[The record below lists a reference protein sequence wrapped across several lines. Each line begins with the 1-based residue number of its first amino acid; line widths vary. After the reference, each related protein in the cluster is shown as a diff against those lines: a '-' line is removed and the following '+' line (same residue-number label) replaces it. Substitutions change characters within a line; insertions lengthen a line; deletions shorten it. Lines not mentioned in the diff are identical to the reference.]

1 MEAKSKFNKIKIN
14 AIVCSEEGA
23 VFLAKFW
30 REEVTPEMKAS
41 LHSRLTNLR
50 DAVRWVHD
58 RDLSGLGKWG
68 YLIANARS
76 FATGV
81 VEEALRLKCV
91 PLDADLAELTD
102 FAESCVFE
110 FVLTPEYLAWAFASM
125 HLLEALDDPIVRG
138 NPTTVALLEKALIE
152 SQMATSSLSE
162 ADLFRHIKQE
172 AAQSAISARAARN
185 ASRRTL
191 EAREWARKE
200 WVNRTDIAMTKKQFG
215 KDYALLVQHKFPK
228 MELIKPSTIK

>member
-1 MEAKSKFNKIKIN
+1 M
-14 AIVCSEEGA
+14 
-23 VFLAKFW
+23 
-30 REEVTPEMKAS
+30 
-41 LHSRLTNLR
+41 
-50 DAVRWVHD
+50 
-58 RDLSGLGKWG
+58 
-68 YLIANARS
+68 
-76 FATGV
+76 
-81 VEEALRLKCV
+81 
-91 PLDADLAELTD
+91 
-102 FAESCVFE
+102 
-110 FVLTPEYLAWAFASM
+110 
-125 HLLEALDDPIVRG
+125 RG

-228 MELIKPSTIK
+228 MELIKPSTITRDWLKGL